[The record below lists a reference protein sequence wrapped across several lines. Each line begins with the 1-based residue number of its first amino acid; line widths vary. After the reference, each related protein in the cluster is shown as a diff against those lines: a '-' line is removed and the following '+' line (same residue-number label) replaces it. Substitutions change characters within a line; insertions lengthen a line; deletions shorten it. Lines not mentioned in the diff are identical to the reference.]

1 MRTPSIVLTI
11 LIGVSS
17 AVAGPEN
24 PIVANAQSFGFTHG
38 QLVLSSGGYIVAVS
52 EPEDATHTHVGLDIQ
67 APIDSTITPLT
78 DGVVTKVIDKSA
90 VCKDDKGNL
99 VKPTPEWC
107 YLGYMVMIKHSAS
120 ADKLYYTTYLH
131 MNKSPPVKVGQKVA
145 GNTTIGQVGKSG
157 AADGPHVH
165 FEIRYFP
172 EVLFR
177 DWGNIYGP
185 GDQRE
190 KSAFKNNWVDPEKVF
205 TRHSSQTVPDSS
217 TDSATSTQPVS
228 INTNAFSGLFQLL
241 GTLMI
246 MLSGFALI
254 LSFFGGTR
262 LAGKLFFYGIV
273 FVVIAAFIPAIGNAL
288 ISEVLSLIYQL
299 PWWATAIVGGLLVIS
314 FLKAF
319 VSLFIGRQGAN
330 AFAGQMAAQ
339 LFIGLFGILL
349 APIRLIR
356 RLL

>member
-1 MRTPSIVLTI
+1 M
-11 LIGVSS
+11 S
-17 AVAGPEN
+17 AK
-24 PIVANAQSFGFTHG
+24 
-38 QLVLSSGGYIVAVS
+38 LDLL
-52 EPEDATHTHVGLDIQ
+52 HVVRAESRVRRICL
-67 APIDSTITPLT
+67 L
-78 DGVVTKVIDKSA
+78 
-90 VCKDDKGNL
+90 CL
-99 VKPTPEWC
+99 
-107 YLGYMVMIKHSAS
+107 
-120 ADKLYYTTYLH
+120 
-131 MNKSPPVKVGQKVA
+131 
-145 GNTTIGQVGKSG
+145 
-157 AADGPHVH
+157 
-165 FEIRYFP
+165 
-172 EVLFR
+172 
-177 DWGNIYGP
+177 
-185 GDQRE
+185 
-190 KSAFKNNWVDPEKVF
+190 
-205 TRHSSQTVPDSS
+205 
-217 TDSATSTQPVS
+217 
-228 INTNAFSGLFQLL
+228 LFQLL